1 MQNDLPESVFPI
13 TPPPALV
20 HQWADML
27 SYRST
32 RSDQSVFTEVA
43 QWGAD
48 QEREAMLAELKAL
61 HLPDGYAAKLRA
73 ARRPKPPS
81 LKEQLIGI
89 QPTPTS
95 PSSLRTMQNN
105 LPENEH
111 PITPPPEL
119 VHQWAD
125 MLTSRSDQ
133 AVFTKV
139 AQWGADQELKRWSCC
154 FWQQRAKALAPRLQ
168 SLQPIGIQPT
178 LKSPSSLRTMQNDLP
193 ENVFPI
199 SYAPTEESGNKKGEI
214 LWYAN
219 GHGWYISKW
228 NLGYMSQTTH
238 WTYMPEDLDI
248 PLDEEVLKQEAFAVW
263 RSGNVSF
270 VHMNERERSMA
281 WQAFNAGREI
291 GRP

>member
-1 MQNDLPESVFPI
+1 MTNEHPI
-13 TPPPALV
+13 TPPPELV
-20 HQWADML
+20 HQWAYAL
-27 SYRST
+27 SS

-43 QWGAD
+43 QWGAG

-95 PSSLRTMQNN
+95 PSSLRTMQN
-105 LPENEH
+105 
-111 PITPPPEL
+111 
-119 VHQWAD
+119 
-125 MLTSRSDQ
+125 
-133 AVFTKV
+133 
-139 AQWGADQELKRWSCC
+139 
-154 FWQQRAKALAPRLQ
+154 
-168 SLQPIGIQPT
+168 
-178 LKSPSSLRTMQNDLP
+178 DLP

-199 SYAPTEESGNKKGEI
+199 SYAPTEESGNKKGDI

-238 WTYMPEDLDI
+238 WTYMPEDKEINSEPEPADDARRLTLVERVADAI
-248 PLDEEVLKQEAFAVW
+248 GTADDEGLTNMTWNYHALAAIREVAAWINECEGLGNAVLVLKAQDDT
-263 RSGNVSF
+263 N
-270 VHMNERERSMA
+270 MA
-281 WQAFNAGREI
+281 GWKRGES
-291 GRP
+291 